1 MLTPC
6 ELWECS
12 VFSFEQNGFLQPI
25 TNYGLMLITIFSSLV
40 IQFLFQDVNVFPFLD
55 FQKEIHRWISNA
67 GSVCKHSGEE
77 GSWQLSLEVWQF
89 YLETQ
94 ILTYM

>member
-55 FQKEIHRWISNA
+55 F
-67 GSVCKHSGEE
+67 
-77 GSWQLSLEVWQF
+77 
-89 YLETQ
+89 
-94 ILTYM
+94 